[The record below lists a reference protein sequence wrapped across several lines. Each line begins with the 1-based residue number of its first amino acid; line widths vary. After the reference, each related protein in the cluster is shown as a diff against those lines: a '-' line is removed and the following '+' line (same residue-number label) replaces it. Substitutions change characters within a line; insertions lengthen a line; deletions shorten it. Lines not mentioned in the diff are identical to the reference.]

1 MKVFLNDPIAP
12 SALERLR
19 KHAEIVNSYN
29 HPEELDA
36 IIVRQQYCPADVIRR
51 AKKCRIIQQHGVG
64 LDRIDV
70 KAAEECGIKVRNT
83 PGTNA
88 RSVAE
93 YTIALMLAAARKAAW
108 IDKKT
113 KAGELKS
120 FGLPETVGFELSG
133 KKLGLVGSGHI
144 ACETAQIAADGFH
157 MEIFC
162 YDPYKP
168 SEEIKRLGFKP
179 AGELQDLFRFC
190 DFVSLHCLL
199 TPQSR
204 HMIDAQILSNCN
216 PDLILI
222 NTARGGLIDEE
233 ALYDALVKG
242 KLAGAGLDVFE
253 HEPPAKDSP
262 LLKLDTLT
270 AGMHVGGSTREALE
284 RTGNAV
290 VDSVFAE
297 LGITESPY

>member
-19 KHAEIVNSYN
+19 KHVEIVNNYDY
-29 HPEELDA
+29 PEELDA
-36 IIVRQQYCPADVIRR
+36 IIVRQQYCQADVIRK
-51 AKKCRIIQQHGVG
+51 AAKCRIIQQHGVG
-64 LDRIDV
+64 LDRIDL

-93 YTIALMLAAARKAAW
+93 YTIALMLAAARKVVLT
-108 IDKKT
+108 DRKT
-113 KAGELKS
+113 RAGQLTS
-120 FGLPETVGFELSG
+120 FGMAVTVGFELSG

-144 ACETAQIAADGFH
+144 ACETARIAANGFM
-157 MEIFC
+157 MEILC
-162 YDPYKP
+162 YDPFRP
-168 SEEIKRLGFKP
+168 AAQIEGLGFKP
-179 AGELQDLFRFC
+179 VSSLKELFRVS

-199 TPQSR
+199 TPESR
-204 HMIDAQILSNCN
+204 HMISAEVFAGCN

-222 NTARGGLIDEE
+222 NTARGGLIDEK
-233 ALYDALVKG
+233 ALYDALVTG

-253 HEPPAKDSP
+253 KEPPAPDSP
-262 LLKLDTLT
+262 LLQLEQLT

-284 RTGNAV
+284 RTGNAA

-297 LGITESPY
+297 LGIAE